1 MVSSFRSSKAIIAR
15 QHRMREQMDNLAKA
29 ILKKASIAIIV
40 LTVATACAETPQEG
54 TVKKLIEANMGEG
67 AKVDVVTKTRHS
79 GLFEVQSGGNIFYTD
94 AKGEYVFVGQIF
106 DAKSRK
112 NLTQERLDELNKISL
127 SNLPLD
133 MAMKKVKG
141 DGKRVIAVFSDPNC
155 SFCKQL
161 EGNMKGLD
169 NVTVYTF
176 MYNILSEDSA
186 EKSKNVWCSKDKN
199 VAWDNWML
207 NGKAA
212 STAPADCVDPGAKVY
227 ELGKKLKIT
236 GTPTIFFN
244 DGSRISGAI
253 DVKAFEEKF
262 ATVK

>member
-1 MVSSFRSSKAIIAR
+1 MNEF
-15 QHRMREQMDNLAKA
+15 AKRCLSRGA
-29 ILKKASIAIIV
+29 ATLLV
-40 LTVATACAETPQEG
+40 LTMATACAESPKEG

-67 AKVDVVTKTRHS
+67 AKVDVVTKTRYS

-94 AKGEYVFVGQIF
+94 AKGEYVFAGQIF
-106 DAKSRK
+106 EAKTRK
-112 NLTQERLDELNKISL
+112 NLTKERLDELNKVTL
-127 SNLPLD
+127 ADLPLD
-133 MAMKKVKG
+133 LAMKKVKG

-155 SFCKQL
+155 GYCKQL
-161 EGNMKGLD
+161 EANMKALD

-186 EKSKNVWCSKDKN
+186 KKSKDVWCSKDKN
-199 VAWDNWML
+199 AAWDNWMQ

-212 STAPADCVDPGAKVY
+212 STSPADCADPGAKVY
-227 ELGKKLKIT
+227 ELGKKLKVT

-244 DGSRISGAI
+244 DGSRITGAI
-253 DVKAFEEKF
+253 DAKAFEEKF